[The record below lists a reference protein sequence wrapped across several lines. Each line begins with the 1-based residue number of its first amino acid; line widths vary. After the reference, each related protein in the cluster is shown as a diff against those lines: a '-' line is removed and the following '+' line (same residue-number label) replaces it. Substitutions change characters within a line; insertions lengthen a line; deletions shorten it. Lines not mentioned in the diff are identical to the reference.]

1 LVPLSKMILNSKSE
15 STLTYSIEEV
25 LAVVKADA
33 IRRNLMD
40 ANCSVYLRAD
50 TGIRTG
56 TAIREATAVLTT
68 VKEQGAEIPVNDP
81 TRAINTSQDVIPPV
95 TRTDVESANRP

>member
-1 LVPLSKMILNSKSE
+1 MILNSKSE

-33 IRRNLMD
+33 IRRGLMD
-40 ANCSVYLRAD
+40 ANCYVCLMAG
-50 TGIRTG
+50 TGSQPG

-81 TRAINTSQDVIPPV
+81 TRATGTSQDVIPLV
-95 TRTDVESANRP
+95 TRKDVESENHPLSRP